1 MSQVLSLFLS
11 VLMLLSCT
19 AGCAPQTQEAQEPAV
34 QNEAAQTVPEEAEDR
49 PAEAAGQPAED
60 PLPPGAGLPD
70 SEFARGENAESPAR
84 PAPEEAAPEDTPQT
98 AQTARLVVID
108 PGHQARPD
116 TGTEP
121 LGPGS
126 SEMKMK
132 VSGGTS
138 GVVSGVPEHELDLTV
153 SLLLRDELESRGY
166 RVLLTRES
174 NDVDLSNRERAEI
187 ANEAGADVFLRI
199 HADGSEDPAVNGA
212 TTLCP
217 TAASPY
223 PVAGLY
229 ARCRLLADC
238 VLDELTAAAG
248 AKKLRVWETD
258 TMSGLNWS
266 QVPVTLVEMGYMTNP
281 DEDAKLN
288 DPAYQALLVQGI
300 ANGVD
305 KYFAQASE

>member
-11 VLMLLSCT
+11 VLVFLSCAT
-19 AGCAPQTQEAQEPAV
+19 GCAPQTPEAQEPAA
-34 QNEAAQTVPEEAEDR
+34 QAEAAQAVPEEADAQ

-70 SEFARGENAESPAR
+70 SEFAGGETVCSEGF
-84 PAPEEAAPEDTPQT
+84 PEDTAEPG
-98 AQTARLVVID
+98 RLVVID
-108 PGHQARPD
+108 PGHQARPN

-132 VSGGTS
+132 VSGGTA
-138 GVVSGVPEHELDLTV
+138 GVVSGVPEYALNLTV
-153 SLLLRDELESRGY
+153 SLLLRDELEARGY

-174 NDVDLSNRERAEI
+174 NDTDISNRDRAEF
-187 ANEAGADVFLRI
+187 ANNAGADIFLRI
-199 HADGSEDPAVNGA
+199 HADGSEDPDANGA
-212 TTLCP
+212 MTLCP

-229 ARCRLLADC
+229 SRCRLLADC
-238 VLDELTAAAG
+238 ILDELTAATG

-266 QVPVTLVEMGYMTNP
+266 RVPVTLVEMGYMTNP
-281 DEDAKLN
+281 AEDTRLN
-288 DPAYQALLVQGI
+288 DPAYQALLVRGI
-300 ANGVD
+300 ADGVD
-305 KYFAQASE
+305 RYFARVSE